1 MAFQPIPDNTDR
13 IAASSTGM
21 GRRIAIDLNPTHEI
35 VIDGAPVARA
45 LGLDK
50 ASFFRLLGQRKIDQ
64 LCERG
69 TGEDAGRWRA
79 SFYHGRKRVRV
90 VVDREGRVLEPLE
103 ISERTSGGTPSGV

>member
-1 MAFQPIPDNTDR
+1 
-13 IAASSTGM
+13 M
-21 GRRIAIDLNPTHEI
+21 GRRIPIDLNPTREI

-50 ASFFRLLGQRKIDQ
+50 AAFFRLLAQRKIDQ

-69 TGEDAGRWRA
+69 VGEDAGRFRA

-90 VVDREGRVLEPLE
+90 VVDHAGRVLEPLE
-103 ISERTSGGTPSGV
+103 ISERTPGGAPSGV

>member
-1 MAFQPIPDNTDR
+1 MHTAAERVRQPLAT
-13 IAASSTGM
+13 M
-21 GRRIAIDLNPTHEI
+21 GRRIPIDLNPTREI

-50 ASFFRLLGQRKIDQ
+50 ATFFRLLGQRKIDQ

-69 TGEDAGRWRA
+69 VGEDAGRFRA

-90 VVDREGRVLEPLE
+90 VVDHAGRVLEPLE
-103 ISERTSGGTPSGV
+103 ISERTPGGTPSGV